1 LSSSTLASKLSKSLL
16 LPNRC
21 NKVSITIHNYN
32 QFCFLCHYRHL
43 HRDTQ
48 RASSYTMDTTNFSGL
63 YIIEYFIATYS
74 AFVMSLETDNDS
86 MMEILTKTRED
97 PISTKPGRGW
107 RFYGTF
113 ACLALLNLV
122 CAIDATILAV
132 ALPVRLFY
140 ATLEALLTN
149 FCRDHCHR
157 FERYSDSSFLV
168 RNIIFVM
175 LNGLS

>member
-1 LSSSTLASKLSKSLL
+1 
-16 LPNRC
+16 
-21 NKVSITIHNYN
+21 
-32 QFCFLCHYRHL
+32 
-43 HRDTQ
+43 
-48 RASSYTMDTTNFSGL
+48 
-63 YIIEYFIATYS
+63 
-74 AFVMSLETDNDS
+74 MSRETDNDS
-86 MMEILTKTRED
+86 MMEILTKTRDD
-97 PISTKPGRGW
+97 PISKKPGRGW

-140 ATLEALLTN
+140 TTLEALLAN
-149 FCRDHCHR
+149 FCRDYCHR